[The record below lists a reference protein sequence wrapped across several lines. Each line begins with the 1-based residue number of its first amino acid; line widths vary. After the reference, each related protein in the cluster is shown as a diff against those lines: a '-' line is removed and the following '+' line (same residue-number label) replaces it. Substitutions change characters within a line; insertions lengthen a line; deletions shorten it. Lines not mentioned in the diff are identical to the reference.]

1 MFTYIRTY
9 IHMCIHVHTGGEAVG
24 GSYFGMGSGDLFF
37 SQFSCSESNTR
48 LRECSFEAVQ
58 SQFCSTHSNDAG
70 VICTGTCTYC
80 AQKKNPVMCQTSHAS
95 SLMMRTNKLKN
106 SCPGIAVACLA
117 PNYESFHLCYRT
129 SYSHYFC

>member
-1 MFTYIRTY
+1 MYMCMYMYVHCTCVSSGSTHKGQSIKPLHHYVHIRIY
-9 IHMCIHVHTGGEAVG
+9 MNMYMVHTGGEAVG

-70 VICTGTCTYC
+70 VICTGTMYVLCTE
-80 AQKKNPVMCQTSHAS
+80 
-95 SLMMRTNKLKN
+95 KN
-106 SCPGIAVACLA
+106 SSDVPNRLCLF
-117 PNYESFHLCYRT
+117 PNDES
-129 SYSHYFC
+129 